1 MRELKIDEAHM
12 DRLDEV
18 LAFVDGVL
26 EKMDCPMKTQM
37 QIDVAVEEVYV
48 NIVHYAY
55 APGTG
60 SAEIRVETQPDRVVA
75 ITFIDWGI
83 YDEHLERYP
92 LELSGGELQRMAL
105 ARAMLMRP
113 DVLILDEPTSMLDVI
128 SQAQVIHMLRD
139 IQKKHAMGYLFIS
152 HDRALCKFFCD
163 EILAIEDGVVAA
175 IPPE

>member
-1 MRELKIDEAHM
+1 MNRLLESLLVLFCIIAVNFMLIRFMPGDPLRHLVGEEEFIYLRSRAPEVLEELRAEYGLDKPLASQFFTYLGKTL
-12 DRLDEV
+12 RLDFGVSYKNKQSV
-18 LAFVDGVL
+18 L
-26 EKMDCPMKTQM
+26 
-37 QIDVAVEEVYV
+37 QIVGY
-48 NIVHYAY
+48 
-55 APGTG
+55 
-60 SAEIRVETQPDRVVA
+60 
-75 ITFIDWGI
+75 
-83 YDEHLERYP
+83 
-92 LELSGGELQRMAL
+92 RMAL
-105 ARAMLMRP
+105 ARVMLMRP